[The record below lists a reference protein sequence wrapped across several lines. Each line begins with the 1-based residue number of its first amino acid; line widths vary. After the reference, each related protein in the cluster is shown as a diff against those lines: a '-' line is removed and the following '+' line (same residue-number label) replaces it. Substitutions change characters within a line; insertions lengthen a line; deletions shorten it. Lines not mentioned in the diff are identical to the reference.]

1 MPRLSDE
8 EKAARAAAREA
19 KRKAEIQAWAEKVV
33 AEAPPLTQEQIDAI
47 AILLRPELAKGRKSP
62 RRAGGP
68 QGE

>member
-8 EKAARAAAREA
+8 EKAVRAAAREA
-19 KRKAEIQAWAEKVV
+19 KLKAEINAWAEKVV
-33 AEAPPLTQEQIDAI
+33 AEAPPLTQEQIDTI
-47 AILLRPELAKGRKSP
+47 AVLLKPELGKSP

>member
-1 MPRLSDE
+1 MARLSDE

-19 KRKAEIQAWAEKVV
+19 KRKAELDAWVAKTV
-33 AEAPPLTQEQIDAI
+33 AEAPPLSQAQIDQI
-47 AILLRPELAKGRKSP
+47 ATLLKPELAKGP

>member
-8 EKAARAAAREA
+8 EKAARAAARKA
-19 KRKAEIQAWAEKVV
+19 KQKAEIRAYAEKIA
-33 AEAPPLTQEQIDAI
+33 AEAPPLTPEQIAKI
-47 AILLRPELAKGRKSP
+47 AILLKPELAKDP